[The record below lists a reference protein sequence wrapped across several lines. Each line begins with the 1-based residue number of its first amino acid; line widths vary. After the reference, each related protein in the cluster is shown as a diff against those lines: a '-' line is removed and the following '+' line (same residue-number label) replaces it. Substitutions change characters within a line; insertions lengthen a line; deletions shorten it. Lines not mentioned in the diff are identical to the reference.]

1 MPTTLDAEHTLEER
15 TPFAMYFVEDCAEPA
30 GPRKTSARALRASGH
45 SRSSGRLVSFCAPGS
60 LSTNSPAD
68 VALRNHCVLS
78 CTNEEAVADDEHL
91 PTRLA
96 APSHQLQAAARD
108 DCIHSWPPHREA
120 RGFMSLRL
128 DPASASSVEALV
140 SVHHN
145 VLNIHIQS
153 SPGVFDKK
161 LASIPVGHLVVTLR
175 PGQFELLVL
184 SCLTEDSEEIFCC
197 CKDQIARN
205 KWVYVFR
212 RVAGVKVRPLPRLAL
227 RPLASSSAGPS
238 QISTSVMRSQ
248 HTSAA
253 MAGPSHSERVRA
265 KFLEMQARRGHI
277 SAATRHATE
286 VTNARND
293 SDSQNTLVLGTR
305 EVSILSQVSTCAG
318 SGHATPVAK
327 SERGYLQSM
336 STSKVVSQRTVP
348 T

>member
-1 MPTTLDAEHTLEER
+1 MDFTEDNTT
-15 TPFAMYFVEDCAEPA
+15 PM
-30 GPRKTSARALRASGH
+30 GSWKTSERAPMASSQ
-45 SRSSGRLVSFCAPGS
+45 SRSSGRRISFCAPGDTAINP
-60 LSTNSPAD
+60 LAD
-68 VALRNHCVLS
+68 VAFHNYCVLS
-78 CTNEEAVADDEHL
+78 CTNEEAVVDLEN
-91 PTRLA
+91 PITCLA
-96 APSHQLQAAARD
+96 APPQVEPTAHNDNNDGMQ
-108 DCIHSWPPHREA
+108 SWPPHREA
-120 RGFMSLRL
+120 RGYMSLRL
-128 DPASASSVEALV
+128 DLASARSVDALV
-140 SVHHN
+140 SMHQST
-145 VLNIHIQS
+145 LTIYIQS
-153 SPGVFDKK
+153 SPGGAFDSKM
-161 LASIPVGHLVVTLR
+161 ASIPVEHLVVTLR
-175 PGQFELLVL
+175 QGQFELLVL
-184 SCLTEDSEEIFCC
+184 SCLTDNEGEIICC
-197 CKDQIARN
+197 CKDQTARN

-212 RVAGVKVRPLPRLAL
+212 RVAGVKVHPLPRLAL

-238 QISTSVMRSQ
+238 QISTPVMRSQ

-265 KFLEMQARRGHI
+265 KFLEMQAQRGHI

-305 EVSILSQVSTCAG
+305 EVSSLSQVSTCAG